1 MVVARATGTAPPA
14 WWPWC
19 VLAIALLAGAL
30 RVAYVLTLRSTPWFD
45 QLVVDPEFYDAW
57 ATRIA
62 AGDWMGA
69 RPFYM
74 DPLYPYLLAGLYR
87 LVGRDLLLARLLNV
101 ALSAAACALVARLG
115 RLLGGWRVGAL
126 AALGFAVY
134 APEIFYVGEV
144 EKTTLSVL
152 LTSACLVLWLGAS
165 LAARFGAGV
174 ALGLAALTRAN
185 LLLFAPL
192 CVLLCLW
199 PRAEWRARVG
209 GLPRAPLHALLF
221 AAGCLLALAPV
232 AWRNH
237 HLSGEWVLTTAQAG
251 QNFYIGNNPYN
262 PSGAYGV
269 LPFVRANPHFEEGDF
284 RAEAERR
291 AGAPLTAAEVSRFWF
306 AEAFRFM
313 REQPAEATGVM
324 LRKAALFWNDFE
336 VSDNQDQYLMERDS
350 WVLRLPLLGFGLLA
364 PLAVLG
370 ALAGW
375 RGNHAVRLLGGFV
388 LIYWATVVGFFIY
401 SRYRIQVVPALL
413 ALGGLGVVTLVERVR
428 AGDWARVAG
437 GAAVAVVV
445 GWFCLHSIDIFSQD
459 NEQVVEMRLR
469 HLADAYFQAGQPER
483 AVAALYEAIDAC
495 PVRCRGAFD
504 DLVGAY
510 LRDGQLRPVE
520 ALLRQFVHRQPHN
533 AEAAGALEMLHA
545 ASP

>member
-1 MVVARATGTAPPA
+1 M
-14 WWPWC
+14 
-19 VLAIALLAGAL
+19 LAIALLASAL

-74 DPLYPYLLAGLYR
+74 DPLYPYLLAVLYR

-101 ALSAAACALVARLG
+101 ALSTAACVLVARLG
-115 RLLGGWRVGAL
+115 RLVGGWRAGAL
-126 AALGFAVY
+126 AALGFALY

-152 LTSACLVLWLGAS
+152 LATASLVLWLGRSPAS
-165 LAARFGAGV
+165 RFGAGF

-185 LLLFAPL
+185 FLLFAPL
-192 CVLLCLW
+192 GVLLCLW
-199 PRAEWRARVG
+199 PRAGRP
-209 GLPRAPLHALLF
+209 PRAPLQALLF

-269 LPFVRANPHFEEGDF
+269 LPFVRANPHFEEIDF

-291 AGAPLTAAEVSRFWF
+291 AGAPLTSAEVSRFWF
-306 AEAFRFM
+306 AEAFGFM
-313 REQPAEATGVM
+313 REQPAAATAVM

-370 ALAGW
+370 GLAGW
-375 RGNHAVRLLGGFV
+375 RANGAVRLLGGFV

-413 ALGGLGVVTLVERVR
+413 ALGGLGVVTMAEWARGR
-428 AGDWARVAG
+428 DWARVAG
-437 GAAVAVVV
+437 GAALALLV
-445 GWFCLHSIDIFSQD
+445 GWFCLHTIGVFAED
-459 NEQVVEMRLR
+459 NQQVVEMRLR
-469 HLADAYFQAGQPER
+469 HLADAYFQAGQPDR
-483 AVAALYEAIDAC
+483 AVAALYEAMDAC
-495 PVRCRGAFD
+495 PVVCRGAFD
-504 DLVGAY
+504 DLVAAY
-510 LRDGQLRPVE
+510 LRDGQLRPLE
-520 ALLRQFVHRQPHN
+520 ALLLRFTRARPQD
-533 AEAAGALEMLHA
+533 AEAQRALEMLRAVQGDPGDVA
-545 ASP
+545 AP